1 MENNTKV
8 YGKIEG
14 GQVVEF
20 PVTAEV
26 IVARG
31 HRLHQYSPV
40 VYGEKPTYD
49 PRYQKL
55 SGSLVIEGGVIKVSY
70 TVASMTTEEL
80 LASLKNADGTV
91 KTIGELSPQIVALIR
106 TSVANYVESRIEM
119 LCKSHGYTSM
129 DRLLGS
135 YSNSTESQYK
145 NDAAFIQGIL
155 DKAWKN
161 LTAYYQALAEGTQPL
176 PTSVEDILRIS
187 EVPASW

>member
-1 MENNTKV
+1 MENNAKV
-8 YGKIEG
+8 YGKIENDK
-14 GQVVEF
+14 VVEF

-31 HRLHQYSPV
+31 HRLRQYSPV
-40 VYGEKPTYD
+40 IFDAKPTYD

-55 SGSLVIEGGVIKVSY
+55 AGQMKVDAGVIKVGY
-70 TVASMTTEEL
+70 TVISMSTEEL
-80 LASLKNADGTV
+80 LSSLKNADGSV

-135 YSNSTESQYK
+135 YSNSTEPQYK

-161 LTAYYQALAEGTQPL
+161 LTAYYKDLEEGTQQL
-176 PTSVEDILRIS
+176 PTSLEDILRIS
-187 EVPASW
+187 EVPTSW